1 MAQNYSTAGA
11 KASPATRQ
19 SGNLAIRDSQGL
31 PEGGL
36 RNHHTGPSAECRD
49 GVVRRV
55 RVGQQIVTAYRGG
68 PRAAFRP
75 AEATGV
81 GLEKR
86 LVRVEGAGAFGR
98 GPHPTGYL
106 WPLAST
112 RGALAILVVL
122 ALAFTPALAANPS
135 KANNAAKEIERGAKK
150 IGEGVKETAKGIGR
164 TVSEGAKETGDR
176 FKEAG
181 RAATPPAKSVWQNIK
196 AAASSFGQ
204 SVKNF
209 FSRLFGKG

>member
-1 MAQNYSTAGA
+1 MTQHDSTTEA
-11 KASPATRQ
+11 KAMSREV
-19 SGNLAIRDSQGL
+19 I
-31 PEGGL
+31 
-36 RNHHTGPSAECRD
+36 
-49 GVVRRV
+49 RRV
-55 RVGQQIVTAYRGG
+55 RAGQRIVIAHRGE
-68 PRAAFRP
+68 PPEAFLSI
-75 AEATGV
+75 EAPGV
-81 GLEKR
+81 GLDKP
-86 LVRVEGAGAFGR
+86 LVRLEGEGVLGR
-98 GPHPTGYL
+98 GPNPTGEL
-106 WPLAST
+106 WRLANI

-122 ALAFTPALAANPS
+122 ALAITPALAADKS
-135 KANNAAKEIERGAKK
+135 KASDAAKEIETGAKK

-164 TVSEGAKETGDR
+164 TVSEGAKETGER